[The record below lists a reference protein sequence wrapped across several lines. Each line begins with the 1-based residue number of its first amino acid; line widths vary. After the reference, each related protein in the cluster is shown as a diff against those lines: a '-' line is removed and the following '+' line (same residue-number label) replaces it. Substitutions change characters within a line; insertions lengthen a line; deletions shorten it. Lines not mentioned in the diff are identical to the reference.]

1 MDFVGTEK
9 GYRYFLVYDNMPRGA
24 LFIFMTSHVAKRSKY
39 FGLRTESRFSY
50 QILGNEVSE

>member
-9 GYRYFLVYDNMPRGA
+9 GYRYF
-24 LFIFMTSHVAKRSKY
+24 FIFMTSHVAKRSKY